1 MQPCPLCHNMF
12 RETINNT
19 PSVKCRGYFL
29 MDGNQEGKVQIYVK
43 EGVGDTIK
51 ESFMVMWI
59 LLVNLGTPACF

>member
-1 MQPCPLCHNMF
+1 
-12 RETINNT
+12 
-19 PSVKCRGYFL
+19 